1 MSMVKINKKNRLSQ
15 SKDLIRENIQ
25 KLKGLFPQI
34 MVEDKIDFN
43 ILKQIMGGV
52 KLLKIKN
59 YIDLFGLVN
68 LNLEEKLIN
77 HLRGL

>member
-1 MSMVKINKKNRLSQ
+1 MAMNKINSKDELSQ
-15 SKDLIRENIQ
+15 SQNLIQENIL
-25 KLKGLFPQI
+25 KLKKLFPQI

-52 KLLKIKN
+52 KLLKTKN

-68 LNLEEKLIN
+68 HNLEEKLIN